1 MPLGSPWPAQGGRS
15 PYTRAEFRAGPLL
28 GRMEPDPCCGRSL
41 NARGEFGWFEPNPCG
56 ARPRSVELPCASQV
70 RVLPPGRAEGGRFCI
85 ISRCRA
91 VVLAFAWAFN
101 ALLSR
106 LEFALAE
113 LAACGFPNRPALNSL
128 PFIVRTRELAARVD
142 GAVRAITA
150 RLSTP
155 TGGRATRELK
165 FAAPSV
171 LCCVGWMPT
180 EFVARVPFKEACV
193 RRCPAR
199 SMRPPFT
206 NELREVVVTARRLC
220 AFTKFTLRTLVFRTL
235 TFRMNVLWTLM
246 TLTNP
251 WLHGNHGKNGSPQP
265 SGNQPTPKPNPKP
278 QPPPRKP
285 TNAGP

>member
-1 MPLGSPWPAQGGRS
+1 M
-15 PYTRAEFRAGPLL
+15 
-28 GRMEPDPCCGRSL
+28 
-41 NARGEFGWFEPNPCG
+41 
-56 ARPRSVELPCASQV
+56 LPG
-70 RVLPPGRAEGGRFCI
+70 LAEGGRFCI

-91 VVLAFAWAFN
+91 VVLAFAWAFP

-106 LEFALAE
+106 PALALTE
-113 LAACGFPNRPALNSL
+113 PFACGFPNRPARNSPPL
-128 PFIVRTRELAARVD
+128 SVRTGELAARVD

-150 RLSTP
+150 RLCTP
-155 TGGRATRELK
+155 TGGRAACELK

-199 SMRPPFT
+199 LMRPPFT
-206 NELREVVVTARRLC
+206 NVVRDVVVTARRLC
-220 AFTKFTLRTLVFRTL
+220 AFTKFTLRTLVFRIL

-246 TLTNP
+246 PLMNL
-251 WLHGNHGKNGSPQP
+251 WLHGNQGKNGSPQP